1 MGGGT
6 DYSQEAIG
14 ELLTASG
21 EHRNGSVIILAG
33 YSADMEKLLDCNQ
46 GLTPRFP
53 NRITFDDYRPEELMD
68 IAKQMAAESG
78 TILAEDALALL
89 EDTLLA
95 EPLPANGRDVR
106 NLLEGAREKRA
117 TRVVA
122 ATRFGTG
129 REVLASQSPDPTGM
143 RNPALIKADFQ

>member
-21 EHRNGSVIILAG
+21 EHRDGGVIILAG
-33 YSADMEKLLDCNQ
+33 YSADMKKLLDCNQ

-89 EDTLLA
+89 QSTLLA
-95 EPLPANGRDVR
+95 EPLPGNGRAVR
-106 NLLEGAREKRA
+106 NLLEGARKKRA

-122 ATRFGTG
+122 ATDFGPG
-129 REVLASQSPDPTGM
+129 GEVLASQRPDPDFM
-143 RNPALIKADFQ
+143 RSPALIAVDLQ